1 MSNKKPPTPVCMP
14 CAFKQLKKYIKT
26 NYLLAI
32 QLCNVE
38 FSLMNANVE
47 NSLKHV

>member
-1 MSNKKPPTPVCMP
+1 MSNKETPTSLFCHVHLTS
-14 CAFKQLKKYIKT
+14 LKNVKT

-32 QLCNVE
+32 QLCNIE
-38 FSLMNANVE
+38 FPLMNANVE

>member
-1 MSNKKPPTPVCMP
+1 MSNKEPPTPPLCHVHLTS
-14 CAFKQLKKYIKT
+14 LKNVKT